1 METGDVEVQQHLWPH
16 SEFKANLCCVRTCF
30 PNKNKQQKINKTI
43 SYTLL
48 EEKCF
53 PSLSSGSASLCLWE
67 SPPPWSL
74 STQFNVSE
82 KLSFLCHEKKHLALL
97 FLGPL
102 VKAVHYNCEVTLGK
116 LTHDCLDSIH
126 PFAYLELGVCPS
138 ICSISYRPH
147 NSEALT
153 SFSFSE

>member
-1 METGDVEVQQHLWPH
+1 MVHKVNMQEALGFIPSTTENEVWWLRPAIPARDGDRRCRSSAAPLAH

-53 PSLSSGSASLCLWE
+53 PSLSSGSASFCLWE

-97 FLGPL
+97 LFGATGESSSL
-102 VKAVHYNCEVTLGK
+102 
-116 LTHDCLDSIH
+116 
-126 PFAYLELGVCPS
+126 
-138 ICSISYRPH
+138 
-147 NSEALT
+147 
-153 SFSFSE
+153 